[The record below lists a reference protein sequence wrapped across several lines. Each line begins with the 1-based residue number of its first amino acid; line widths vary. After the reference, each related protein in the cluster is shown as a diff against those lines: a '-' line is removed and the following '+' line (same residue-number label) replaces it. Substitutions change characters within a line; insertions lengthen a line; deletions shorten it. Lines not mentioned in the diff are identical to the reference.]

1 VPDPLYCLTDR
12 KCLFDNKVDDQ
23 YAPSSDADD
32 DDLEEA
38 MKLNESKLQ
47 KYEKM
52 VNVVLDRMGEQEVM
66 I

>member
-1 VPDPLYCLTDR
+1 MPDPLYCLTDR
-12 KCLFDNKVDDQ
+12 KCLFDNKKDDQ
-23 YAPSSDADD
+23 FAPSSDADED
-32 DDLEEA
+32 ELEVA
-38 MKLNESKLQ
+38 IKLNESKLQ

>member
-1 VPDPLYCLTDR
+1 MLDPLYCLTDR
-12 KCLFDNKVDDQ
+12 KCLFDNKKDDQ
-23 YAPSSDADD
+23 FAPSSDADE

-52 VNVVLDRMGEQEVM
+52 VNVVLEKMGEQEVM